1 MIFVE
6 WHEAISLYTSGCLVY
21 NNIMNF
27 WLAQAVGAVGS
38 ILTIISYFVGSKK
51 TFLLFQ
57 VVPYI
62 FYALAFL
69 VDGIYVA
76 GINSIIVT
84 VVIVL
89 FYIFEMKN
97 RSIHW
102 LYPVIFSIACI
113 LVGVFFMKT
122 YFDIVVIITPI
133 LYIFGVWLKDVDNV
147 KLALLLPN
155 ATLVAYDIVLGAFTN
170 SITDFVETGVASI
183 SAILILIKRAKLK
196 KAAAVLK
203 AKTRYN
209 RAVSVE
215 NKFYK

>member
-6 WHEAISLYTSGCLVY
+6 WHKAISLYTSGCLVY

-27 WLAQAVGAVGS
+27 WLAQAVGAVGA

-51 TFLLFQ
+51 HFLLFQ

>member
-27 WLAQAVGAVGS
+27 WLAQAVGAVGA

-51 TFLLFQ
+51 HFYCFKLCHIYFMHLHFGRW
-57 VVPYI
+57 YI
-62 FYALAFL
+62 CRRNKFYNCHGCNCIILYFWNEKSKYSLA
-69 VDGIYVA
+69 I
-76 GINSIIVT
+76 SS
-84 VVIVL
+84 
-89 FYIFEMKN
+89 YI
-97 RSIHW
+97 
-102 LYPVIFSIACI
+102 LYC
-113 LVGVFFMKT
+113 LYTCWGLFMKT

-196 KAAAVLK
+196 KQ
-203 AKTRYN
+203 RQ
-209 RAVSVE
+209 
-215 NKFYK
+215 F